1 MARLARTRTLVTQK
15 EQPRKEA
22 GVAPLFCFFR
32 GILPRRRG
40 KDTPLFVARKGET
53 MQVGETYTGDE
64 LVEFLGGE
72 DNVND
77 RLKALGNDQVRL
89 ILADE
94 GNDNYKV
101 LHIIKV
107 N

>member
-1 MARLARTRTLVTQK
+1 MASIR
-15 EQPRKEA
+15 E
-22 GVAPLFCFFR
+22 
-32 GILPRRRG
+32 
-40 KDTPLFVARKGET
+40 GET
-53 MQVGETYTGDE
+53 HTGDE
-64 LVEFLGGE
+64 LVELLGGE
-72 DNVND
+72 DKVND
-77 RLKALGNDQVRL
+77 RLSALGNDEVRL

>member
-1 MARLARTRTLVTQK
+1 MPEIRQ
-15 EQPRKEA
+15 
-22 GVAPLFCFFR
+22 
-32 GILPRRRG
+32 
-40 KDTPLFVARKGET
+40 GET
-53 MQVGETYTGDE
+53 HTGDE
-64 LVEFLGGE
+64 LIEFLGGE
-72 DNVND
+72 DKAND
-77 RLKALGNDQVRL
+77 RLKAVGNDEVRL

>member
-1 MARLARTRTLVTQK
+1 
-15 EQPRKEA
+15 
-22 GVAPLFCFFR
+22 
-32 GILPRRRG
+32 
-40 KDTPLFVARKGET
+40 